1 MGLKGPI
8 EDQARQFAK
17 KALNDPK
24 WFYEFLMN
32 FIVYQKERVA
42 RKEISEGTIGNYY
55 KAIKLFCEMNFDQPI
70 INWKKIA
77 RGLPRARKFALDRI
91 PSIEEIR
98 KLCEY
103 PDRRIKPIVYTMI
116 SSGIRLRAFDY
127 LQWKHVTPLTN
138 PKGEVI
144 AAKLIIYPGD
154 LIEEYYTFCT
164 PEAYRAKVLDGR
176 KVCGEEMSGKLH
188 MGSGN
193 ILKRRPNRSCSPS
206 DSIRAKGFNERVLVL
221 KCTYGF
227 PEHDISEVA
236 IPAGDEKFQALLD
249 ELYNTRNLL
258 LCYRLLHFNDRL
270 LDIELNI
277 RNRERQLFKPVLRV
291 FQRTEALGE
300 LLPAVSRCLRERR
313 EDHHNSFY
321 SFIYRT

>member
-1 MGLKGPI
+1 
-8 EDQARQFAK
+8 
-17 KALNDPK
+17 
-24 WFYEFLMN
+24 MN

-116 SSGIRLRAFDY
+116 SSGIRLGAFDY

-164 PEAYRAKVLDGR
+164 PEAYKELKSWMDAKFV
-176 KVCGEEMSGKLH
+176 
-188 MGSGN
+188 
-193 ILKRRPNRSCSPS
+193 
-206 DSIRAKGFNERVLVL
+206 
-221 KCTYGF
+221 
-227 PEHDISEVA
+227 
-236 IPAGDEKFQALLD
+236 
-249 ELYNTRNLL
+249 
-258 LCYRLLHFNDRL
+258 
-270 LDIELNI
+270 
-277 RNRERQLFKPVLRV
+277 
-291 FQRTEALGE
+291 
-300 LLPAVSRCLRERR
+300 ERR
-313 EDHHNSFY
+313 
-321 SFIYRT
+321 